1 MKKIIIIGAGTGGK
15 VIAEMLKQQ
24 GRELVG
30 FVDDNKEGEVDGIN
44 IIGKTDNLS
53 ELDADSFV
61 IGIGMNLKARDLV
74 FKKAIDAGLEP
85 VNVIDE
91 KAIIDKTAKIGDN
104 CFIFSNSIIEHNCEL
119 GNNVQLAP
127 GASLAGSIKIG
138 DNTLIGIGANIIEE
152 IKIGENSIVGA
163 GAVVLNDVPDNTV
176 VAGVPAKELRKNE

>member
-1 MKKIIIIGAGTGGK
+1 
-15 VIAEMLKQQ
+15 LKQQ

-91 KAIIDKTAKIGDN
+91 KAIIDKTAKIGKGNIILAGSVIGHFAKIGDN